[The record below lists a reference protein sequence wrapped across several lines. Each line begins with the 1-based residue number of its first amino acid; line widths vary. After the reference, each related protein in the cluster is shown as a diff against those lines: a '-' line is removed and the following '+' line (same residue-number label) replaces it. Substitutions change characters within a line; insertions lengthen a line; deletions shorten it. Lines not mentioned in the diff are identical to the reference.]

1 MKWLPE
7 ALEDLERLH
16 QFLAKVSPEAAQRAA
31 ATILD
36 GADQL
41 EANPMIGRLQESG
54 AREWFV
60 PFGVGSYV
68 LRYRLDEQGSP
79 IVLRVWHG
87 REERR

>member
-16 QFLAKVSPEAAQRAA
+16 QYLVTVSPEAAQRAA
-31 ATILD
+31 KAILD

-41 EANPMIGRLQESG
+41 EANPMIGRPQQSG
-54 AREWFV
+54 ARDWFV
-60 PFGVGSYV
+60 PFGVAAYV

-79 IVLRVWHG
+79 VVLRVWHS
-87 REERR
+87 REDRR